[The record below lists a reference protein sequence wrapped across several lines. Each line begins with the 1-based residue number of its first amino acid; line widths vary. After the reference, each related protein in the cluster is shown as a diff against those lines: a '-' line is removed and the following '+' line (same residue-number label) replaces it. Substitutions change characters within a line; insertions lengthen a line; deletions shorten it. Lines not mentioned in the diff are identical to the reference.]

1 MKTINLSEI
10 PELFDTSLTI
20 GETKNIIKDK
30 TGILEENQFFLIN
43 FNYWNQSD
51 SAIEFWSQLNLEV
64 YDISRYRAKI
74 KRHFYEGEV
83 ILDLNK
89 KVSEL
94 KQMVLEQ
101 TKIPVEKQEFYLNEM
116 LLPDDWKY
124 SEHNNDQKD
133 IFENQIEIR
142 VLKQLNDIIYIKY
155 PNSEIREITTDLCN
169 IGFELLEELGN
180 NFLEIN
186 PTFKIKYNLI
196 NRDKKLNLTNML
208 INEIQKEDVIK
219 LSERNSFLIFFR
231 SSGQVLKSF
240 EVESTDTVEELKSFI
255 ELKEGAPLG
264 DGGLIF
270 AGYSLEERQT
280 LASYNIQRE
289 STIKFSLRLRG
300 G

>member
-30 TGILEENQFFLIN
+30 TGILEENQFFLMK
-43 FNYWNQSD
+43 FNYRNQSN

-124 SEHNNDQKD
+124 SEQAIAQKD
-133 IFENQIEIR
+133 IFKNQIEIR
-142 VLKQLNDIIYIKY
+142 VIKQMNDIIYVKY

-169 IGFELLEELGN
+169 TGFELLEELGN
-180 NFLEIN
+180 NILEIN
-186 PTFKIKYNLI
+186 PTFRIKYNLI

-264 DGGLIF
+264 DGSLIF

-289 STIKFSLRLRG
+289 STINFSLRLRG

>member
-30 TGILEENQFFLIN
+30 TGILEENQFFLMK
-43 FNYWNQSD
+43 FNYRNQSN

-124 SEHNNDQKD
+124 SEQAIDQKD
-133 IFENQIEIR
+133 IFKNQIEIR
-142 VLKQLNDIIYIKY
+142 VIKQMNDIIYVKY

-169 IGFELLEELGN
+169 TGFELLEELGN
-180 NFLEIN
+180 NILEIN
-186 PTFKIKYNLI
+186 PTFRIKYNLI

-280 LASYNIQRE
+280 LARYNIQRE
-289 STIKFSLRLRG
+289 STINFSLRLRG

>member
-20 GETKNIIKDK
+20 GETKSIIKDK
-30 TGILEENQFFLIN
+30 TGILEENQFFLMN
-43 FNYWNQSD
+43 FNYRNQSD
-51 SAIEFWSQLNLEV
+51 SAFEFWSQLNLEV
-64 YDISRYRAKI
+64 YDISRYKAKI
-74 KRHFYEGEV
+74 KRDFYEGEV

-101 TKIPVEKQEFYLNEM
+101 TKIPVEKQEFYLNETF
-116 LLPDDWKY
+116 LLDYWKY
-124 SEHNNDQKD
+124 SEQAIDKKD
-133 IFENQIEIR
+133 IFKTQIEIR
-142 VLKQLNDIIYIKY
+142 VIKQMNDIIYVKY

-169 IGFELLEELGN
+169 TGFELLKELGN

-186 PTFKIKYNLI
+186 PTFRIKYNLI

-231 SSGQVLKSF
+231 SSGHELKSF

-264 DGGLIF
+264 DGRLIF

-280 LASYNIQRE
+280 LARYNIQRE
-289 STIKFSLRLRG
+289 STLNFSLRLRG

>member
-30 TGILEENQFFLIN
+30 TGILEENQFFLMK
-43 FNYWNQSD
+43 FNYRNQSN

-124 SEHNNDQKD
+124 SEQAIDQKD
-133 IFENQIEIR
+133 IFKNQIEIR
-142 VLKQLNDIIYIKY
+142 VIKQMNDIIYVKY

-169 IGFELLEELGN
+169 TGFELLEELGN
-180 NFLEIN
+180 NILEIN
-186 PTFKIKYNLI
+186 PTFRIKYNLI

-280 LASYNIQRE
+280 LARYNIQRE